1 LSIVST
7 DRPGFELPL
16 LLLQGFRVLID
27 ALHTELAEQGHPD
40 IRPVHGFVM
49 QAVGARGTTAVE
61 LARRLGVTKQA
72 AAKHIEALERIGYV
86 RRDDDPADAR
96 RKIVRLTER
105 GMDSLV
111 RSARI
116 FDDLRDRWAATLGR
130 ERLRELEDALRVV
143 APVQAVRVD
152 VPGWFGG
159 PS

>member
-1 LSIVST
+1 MSS

-27 ALHTELAEQGHPD
+27 ALHAELAEQGHPD
-40 IRPVHGFVM
+40 VRPVHGFVM
-49 QAVGARGTTAVE
+49 QAVGAGGTTAVE

-72 AAKHIEALERIGYV
+72 AAKHIEALERIGYLH
-86 RRDDDPADAR
+86 RADDPADGR

-105 GMDSLV
+105 GFDCLA

-116 FDDLRDRWAATLGR
+116 FDELRAGWAATLGV
-130 ERLRELEDALRVV
+130 ERLRGVEDALREVV
-143 APVQAVRVD
+143 PVQTLRVD

-159 PS
+159 AS